1 MVLIWK
7 RPSLVMGVYESA
19 AIESILNGPH
29 SFGIFAL
36 EHLSPTIVERASESR
51 QRANMRP

>member
-1 MVLIWK
+1 
-7 RPSLVMGVYESA
+7 MGVYESA